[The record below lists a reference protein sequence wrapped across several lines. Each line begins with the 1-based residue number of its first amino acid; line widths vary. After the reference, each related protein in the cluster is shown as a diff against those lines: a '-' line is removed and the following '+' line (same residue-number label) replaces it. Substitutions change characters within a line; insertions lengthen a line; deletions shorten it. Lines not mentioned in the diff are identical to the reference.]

1 MVQIIQFL
9 VVGLFGGVC
18 SGILGIGGATV
29 IVPILVYV
37 FSWEQHMAQGT
48 TLAMLIPPVGL
59 LAAWQYYQAGH
70 VNLNVAAIMCA
81 GLFVGGYFGGMI
93 ANHVSSDTLRKI
105 FGVAMFLIS
114 IRMIIGK

>member
-1 MVQIIQFL
+1 MENLPYIILGL
-9 VVGLFGGVC
+9 VGGVL
-18 SGILGIGGATV
+18 SGILGIGGATL
-29 IVPILVYV
+29 IVPVLVYM

-59 LAAWQYYQAGH
+59 LAAWQYYQVGN
-70 VNLNVAAIMCA
+70 VNIKIAAIMCV

-93 ANHVSSDTLRKI
+93 ANHISSDTLRRV

-114 IRMIIGK
+114 LKMIIGK